1 MPIGSFA
8 STMRRKARRTADA
21 IFWHWSR
28 DGDMS
33 WNFFDVYAVNM
44 QTSFNSIVKLTED
57 EMVGMGMGI

>member
-1 MPIGSFA
+1 
-8 STMRRKARRTADA
+8 MRRKARRTTDA
-21 IFWHWSR
+21 IVWHWSR